1 MENKKGFYDEI
12 YENYKN
18 LSLTEVEELLLRCNE
33 EEKESFIRMLEN
45 CCLKRDLKKEL
56 IKEEK
61 NQEKEKIEQEYKEAE
76 KNFINVSLVS
86 MIVGIIEHKNI
97 VLELVNFE
105 RINPNNILIIS
116 AIMVY
121 GALFL
126 RSLAKYIFY
135 RKKYKEICK
144 EAFLETK
151 IGRFNCDN
159 FLEISVMILFIFI
172 ILIGTKNKGRYVVCA
187 FVLVYCFYTLNIF
200 EDIKRKIRGKK

>member
-18 LSLTEVEELLLRCNE
+18 LSLAEVEELLLRCNE
-33 EEKESFIRMLEN
+33 EEKESFIRMLER

-56 IKEEK
+56 IEEEI
-61 NQEKEKIEQEYKEAE
+61 QEKEKIEQNCKEAE
-76 KNFINVSLVS
+76 KEFINMSLVS
-86 MIVGIIEHKNI
+86 MVIGIIEHKNI

-105 RINPNNILIIS
+105 RINPDDILIIS

-151 IGRFNCDN
+151 IGRFNCDS

-172 ILIGTKNKGRYVVCA
+172 ILIGTKNKGIYVVCA
-187 FVLVYCFYTLNIF
+187 FVLIYCFYTLNIF
-200 EDIKRKIRGKK
+200 EDIKRKTRGKK